1 MDAACLQGIT
11 VPLNVGYR
19 SGPFCAVSGGLS
31 GMQATYTPESFK
43 AEFRPHFQRLLIA
56 WGVLIGAVLLLYL
69 YLWQFTPFFTTHGW
83 SWNGSGFIALGLNG
97 VGLIAIGL
105 FNAVGIIAIGTCNAV
120 GIVAIGPCNAVG
132 IVAFGGNAIG
142 VIAIGFNTTGV
153 ITIGC
158 QGRGIYSLFY
168 AEKTERNA
176 RWYQARYM
184 LAPHRQDAEAIAF
197 FQRWNLKHVAA
208 GILLVGFLAVSSG
221 AAAAVLP
228 CSHCGEVVLTL
239 NKQNLF
245 GKHLI
250 YCPKADR

>member
-1 MDAACLQGIT
+1 
-11 VPLNVGYR
+11 
-19 SGPFCAVSGGLS
+19 
-31 GMQATYTPESFK
+31 MQATYTPENFK

-153 ITIGC
+153 ITIGY

-197 FQRWNLKHVAA
+197 FQRWNLKQVAA

>member
-1 MDAACLQGIT
+1 
-11 VPLNVGYR
+11 
-19 SGPFCAVSGGLS
+19 
-31 GMQATYTPESFK
+31 MQATYTPESFK
-43 AEFRPHFQRLLIA
+43 AEFLPYFQRLLIA

-69 YLWQFTPFFTTHGW
+69 YLWQFTSFFTAHGW
-83 SWNGSGFIALGLNG
+83 GWNRSWFIALGLNG
-97 VGLIAIGL
+97 VGNIAIGL
-105 FNAVGIIAIGTCNAV
+105 FNAVGIIAIGTCNTV
-120 GIVAIGPCNAVG
+120 GIVAVGMNAVG
-132 IVAFGGNAIG
+132 IVAVGGNAIG
-142 VIAIGFNTTGV
+142 VIAIGLNTTGV

-176 RWYQARYM
+176 QWYRAKYL
-184 LAPHRQDAEAIAF
+184 LAPHRQDAEAVAF

-208 GILLVGFLAVSSG
+208 GILLVGFLAVSSS
-221 AAAAVLP
+221 AAAAVLR

-239 NKQNLF
+239 DKQNLF